1 MSFFF
6 LLLFVTY
13 IKSLLFLVEVASPTL
28 SLQTLT
34 VSAVNIN
41 SGPYLTSTKCFDLP
55 KHKCLVSGTAGVK
68 QMSPCLADVECE
80 PFI

>member
-13 IKSLLFLVEVASPTL
+13 IKSLLFLVEVCLPHPFTPDTDSF
-28 SLQTLT
+28 SF
-34 VSAVNIN
+34 NIN